1 MLSYLTDLL
10 QTHTHIYS
18 HTGLMYILMV
28 GGLRW
33 DMLVDG
39 RSFYMREIL
48 ENNVLTVQQ
57 SVNYS
62 EILPKKQIVGMPIT
76 V

>member
-1 MLSYLTDLL
+1 
-10 QTHTHIYS
+10 
-18 HTGLMYILMV
+18 
-28 GGLRW
+28 
-33 DMLVDG
+33 
-39 RSFYMREIL
+39 MREIL